1 MCSKSAG
8 WQDDPDGP
16 PRGLSIGV
24 PPGRSTAGRSR
35 PFLAALS
42 LLFLLPIRAQAQDV
56 SRQLEQNRQ
65 RIEEIRQERARLQR
79 EQQRLQGQAHTLDQE
94 LANIENQK
102 ETTRRIVNELER
114 QIGTLN
120 GEVDSVSSSLVLA
133 QDNLAD
139 KRAVLS
145 RRLVDIYKRGP
156 LYAFQVLLTAESFGD
171 LLSRYKYLYLTS
183 RQDRALLSEVEE
195 LRNRVLRQRED
206 LLAIRSAFSHRRSER
221 EDELQHYSTLAD
233 ERSQRLRQVRRS
245 ARSTEAR
252 LTALER
258 DEQRLNDVVAA
269 LERARRNAAG
279 GAAGGAGSL
288 TTSDIGRLDWPVEGR
303 IVFNYGRQTL
313 PSGGVIRRNGIGIA
327 APVGT
332 PVHAVESGKVVWATR
347 LGTYGLAVLLQHG
360 NGYYS
365 FYGQLESASVAQGQE
380 VQKGQTIGT
389 VGGENSDEG
398 PHLYFEIR
406 GTRGDASIAL
416 DPTDWLRKRR

>member
-1 MCSKSAG
+1 MSSG
-8 WQDDPDGP
+8 
-16 PRGLSIGV
+16 
-24 PPGRSTAGRSR
+24 TAGRQDGRTGGRTWAARAVLPSCR
-35 PFLAALS
+35 LVALLAVLAAGVV
-42 LLFLLPIRAQAQDV
+42 PAHAQDV
-56 SRQLEQNRQ
+56 SRQLEENRR
-65 RIEEIRQERARLQR
+65 RIEQIRQERARLQQ

-94 LANIENQK
+94 LSNIENQK

-120 GEVDSVSSSLVLA
+120 TEVDSVSSSLILA
-133 QDNLAD
+133 EDNLAD

-183 RQDRALLSEVEE
+183 RQDRALLAEVEE
-195 LRNRVLRQRED
+195 LRNRVQRQRQD
-206 LLAIRSAFSHRRSER
+206 LLSMRSEFGRRRAER

-233 ERSQRLRQVRRS
+233 ERGQRLRKVRQS

-252 LTALER
+252 LSALER

-269 LERARRNAAG
+269 LERARRNAA
-279 GAAGGAGSL
+279 AGGASTAASL
-288 TTSDIGRLDWPVEGR
+288 TTSDIGKLDWPVEGR
-303 IVFNYGRQTL
+303 IVYNYGRQTL

-347 LGTYGLAVLLQHG
+347 LGTYGLAVLIQHG

-365 FYGQLESASVAQGQE
+365 FYGQLESTSVAQGQE
-380 VQKGQTIGT
+380 VQKGQAIGT

-406 GTRGDASIAL
+406 GTKGDVSIAL